1 MADLKSFSGD
11 SDDDFRSEK
20 EKNQISKKRK
30 KNPLSTQAPNPKI
43 PTKASSPSSGGG
55 GGGLM
60 IQHIY

>member
-30 KNPLSTQAPNPKI
+30 KNPLYGRAESHLL
-43 PTKASSPSSGGG
+43 TKPLFSLKKSV
-55 GGGLM
+55 
-60 IQHIY
+60 